1 MFIDAMGLILAD
13 NKKISLGE
21 LSKPRALAAVP
32 FGGRYRI
39 IDYMLSDMVNS
50 GIKSVGILTLNK
62 YKSLMDHL
70 GTGASWDLDRKNFG
84 LHILPPYVN
93 SESSGNGMEEADELV
108 GLLDFIRSNR
118 SMYAIIANSNM
129 ILNTSFNDFLEKH
142 EQSGADMSAMY
153 NRDGTK
159 YGVPNYIFDVDRK
172 GYVKDMLL
180 NPEKTI
186 SNRCSLG
193 IIVLKRELLIDMI
206 SDMIS
211 RGERNFGVHTLIKKY
226 DTMRVRAHEYK
237 GLVLRINNIQGY
249 FNSSMLLLDDQVRAD
264 LFWNGMPI
272 YTKVKDEAP
281 TLYFENSQVGNSIVS
296 DGCRIMG
303 TVQNSM
309 LFRGVTISRNSS
321 IKNCVIMQDVHI
333 SENCE
338 LENVIIDKN
347 VVIRPG
353 IKLVGHKDYPVVIGK
368 GAIV

>member
-13 NKKISLGE
+13 NKKITLGE

-70 GTGASWDLDRKNFG
+70 GTGSSWDLDRKNFG

-93 SESSGNGMEEADELV
+93 SESTGIEDAEELE

-118 SMYAIIANSNM
+118 SMYVIIADTNM
-129 ILNTSFNDFLEKH
+129 ILNTTSNDFVDKH
-142 EQSGADMSAMY
+142 EQSGADISIMY

-159 YGVPNYIFDVDRK
+159 YGTPNYILDVDRK
-172 GYVKDMLL
+172 GYVKDLL
-180 NPEKTI
+180 YNPDKSA

-193 IIVLKRELLIDMI
+193 IVVLRRELLIDLI
-206 SDMIS
+206 SDMIA
-211 RGERNFGVHTLIKKY
+211 RGERVFGVHALAKKY
-226 DTMRVRAHEYK
+226 DILKVRAYDYK
-237 GLVLRINNIQGY
+237 GLVLRINNVQTY
-249 FNSSMLLLDDQVRAD
+249 FNSSMQLLDDQIRAD

-281 TLYFENSQVGNSIVS
+281 TLYFENSNVSNSMIS

-303 TVQNSM
+303 SVKNS
-309 LFRGVTISRNSS
+309 LIFRGVTISRNTK
-321 IKNCVIMQDVHI
+321 ITNCVIMQDVHI

-338 LENVIIDKN
+338 LENVILDKN
-347 VVIRPG
+347 SVIRPG
-353 IKLVGHKDYPVVIGK
+353 IKLVGHRDYPVVIGK

>member
-13 NKKISLGE
+13 NNRITLGE

-50 GIKSVGILTLNK
+50 GVKSVGILTLNK

-93 SESSGNGMEEADELV
+93 SESTGIEDGEELE

-118 SMYAIIANSNM
+118 STYVIISNSNM
-129 ILNTSFNDFLEKH
+129 ILNTTFNDFVEKH
-142 EQSGADMSAMY
+142 EQSGADLSVMY

-159 YGVPNYIFDVDRK
+159 YGVPNFIFDVDRK
-172 GYVKDMLL
+172 GYVKDMLQ
-180 NPEKTI
+180 NPEKTS

-193 IIVLKRELLIDMI
+193 IIVLRRELLIDLISEMI
-206 SDMIS
+206 A
-211 RGERNFGVHTLIKKY
+211 RGERTFGVHALTKKY
-226 DTMRVRAHEYK
+226 DSLRIRAQEYK
-237 GLVLRINNIQGY
+237 GLVLRINSIQTY
-249 FNSSMLLLDDQVRAD
+249 FNSSMLLLDNQVRAD

-281 TLYFENSQVGNSIVS
+281 TLYFENSRVGNSIVS

-303 TVQNSM
+303 TVQNSL
-309 LFRGVTISRNSS
+309 LFRGVTVSRNSKVTNS
-321 IKNCVIMQDVHI
+321 VIMQDVHI

>member
-13 NKKISLGE
+13 NNKISLGE

-39 IDYMLSDMVNS
+39 IDYMLSNMVNT

-93 SESSGNGMEEADELV
+93 SENIATEEADELA
-108 GLLDFIRSNR
+108 GLIDFIRSNR
-118 SMYAIIANSNM
+118 SMYVVIGNSNM
-129 ILNTSFNDFLEKH
+129 ILNTTFNDFIEKH
-142 EQSGADMSAMY
+142 EQSGADASIMY

-159 YGVPNYIFDVDRK
+159 YGVPNFILDVDRK
-172 GYVKDMLL
+172 GYVKDMLQ
-180 NPEKTI
+180 NPDKTS

-193 IIVLKRELLIDMI
+193 VIVLRRELLIDLISEMI
-206 SDMIS
+206 A
-211 RGERNFGVHTLIKKY
+211 RGERNFGVHTLVKKY
-226 DTMRVRAHEYK
+226 DLIRIRAYEYK

-249 FNSSMLLLDDQVRAD
+249 FNSSMLLLDDQIRAD

-281 TLYFENSQVGNSIVS
+281 TLYFENSKVSNAIVS

-303 TVQNSM
+303 TVQDSM
-309 LFRGVTISRNSS
+309 LFRGVTVSRNST

-338 LENVIIDKN
+338 LENVILDKN
-347 VVIRPG
+347 AVIRPG
-353 IKLVGHKDYPVVIGK
+353 IKLVGHRDYPVVIGK